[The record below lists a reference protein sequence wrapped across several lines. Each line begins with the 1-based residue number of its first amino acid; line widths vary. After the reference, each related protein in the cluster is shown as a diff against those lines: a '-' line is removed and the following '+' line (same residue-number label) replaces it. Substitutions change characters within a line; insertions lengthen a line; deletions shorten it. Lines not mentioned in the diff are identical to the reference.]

1 MDLAELIEPSRCLVD
16 LRYADKAACLGDL
29 AKRAATTLGIEAP
42 PVLAALRAREAL
54 GSTGLGNGIAV
65 PHARLANVAA
75 PFVLVAKLREAIPFE
90 AVDDRPVDVVCL
102 ALLPAAKSG
111 AQLPVLACIA
121 RRLRE
126 GPALAAIRRAR
137 DVKGMFAALTAAA

>member
-1 MDLAELIEPSRCLVD
+1 MDLAQLIEPSRCLVD

-29 AKRAATTLGIEAP
+29 AKRAATALGIEVAP
-42 PVLAALRAREAL
+42 VIEALRAREAL

-65 PHARLANVAA
+65 PHARLPNVAA
-75 PFVLVAKLREAIPFE
+75 PFVLVARLREAIPFE

-111 AQLPVLACIA
+111 EQLPVLACIA

-126 GPALAAIRRAR
+126 GPALAATRRAR
-137 DVKGMFAALTAAA
+137 DVKGMYAALTAAP